1 MRVFAV
7 KIAAVFAVLGL
18 VFVAPVHASPKNER
32 AGSVHLAASQKHAQ
46 PRTAGSIPAIAG
58 RAGASGRPS
67 KRRGIAHDGVSA
79 SRATLDRA
87 ARVISGKGGLP
98 AAAHERKLRGRRG
111 ATVGAVW
118 HGGMKLPAA
127 TAQQTSLAPHFD
139 SLRGE
144 SSAWAGR
151 RSIARATGLHSA
163 SDPLDLNSAV
173 ALVQDQETGRVLY
186 EKNSGAVLPIA
197 SITKLMTA
205 LVVIESG
212 DSRDELIE
220 ITQADVDTEKHS
232 SSRVRVG
239 TTLSR
244 AELLQ
249 LALMSSENRAA
260 HALARRSRV
269 GLTAF
274 IAAMNAKARALG
286 MQDTQYLDPTGLSSR
301 NVSTARDLALLVRA
315 ASEQPLIRQFSTA
328 TDMTVAVPNT
338 QIFRNTN
345 RLIRSGD
352 WEIDV
357 SKTGYISEAGRCL
370 VMQVRIQGR
379 PTTVVLLD
387 ALASQSRATDA
398 VRIRRW
404 LETTDSGRR
413 MTS

>member
-1 MRVFAV
+1 
-7 KIAAVFAVLGL
+7 
-18 VFVAPVHASPKNER
+18 
-32 AGSVHLAASQKHAQ
+32 
-46 PRTAGSIPAIAG
+46 
-58 RAGASGRPS
+58 
-67 KRRGIAHDGVSA
+67 
-79 SRATLDRA
+79 
-87 ARVISGKGGLP
+87 
-98 AAAHERKLRGRRG
+98 
-111 ATVGAVW
+111 
-118 HGGMKLPAA
+118 
-127 TAQQTSLAPHFD
+127 
-139 SLRGE
+139 
-144 SSAWAGR
+144 
-151 RSIARATGLHSA
+151 LHSA

-173 ALVQDQETGRVLY
+173 ALVQDHETGRVLY

>member
-18 VFVAPVHASPKNER
+18 VFVAPVYASPKNER

-118 HGGMKLPAA
+118 HGGMKLPTA
-127 TAQQTSLAPHFD
+127 TAQQTSLAPHLD
-139 SLRGE
+139 SFRGE

-220 ITQADVDTEKHS
+220 ITQADVDTE
-232 SSRVRVG
+232 
-239 TTLSR
+239 
-244 AELLQ
+244 
-249 LALMSSENRAA
+249 
-260 HALARRSRV
+260 
-269 GLTAF
+269 
-274 IAAMNAKARALG
+274 I
-286 MQDTQYLDPTGLSSR
+286 
-301 NVSTARDLALLVRA
+301 
-315 ASEQPLIRQFSTA
+315 
-328 TDMTVAVPNT
+328 
-338 QIFRNTN
+338 
-345 RLIRSGD
+345 
-352 WEIDV
+352 
-357 SKTGYISEAGRCL
+357 
-370 VMQVRIQGR
+370 
-379 PTTVVLLD
+379 
-387 ALASQSRATDA
+387 
-398 VRIRRW
+398 
-404 LETTDSGRR
+404 
-413 MTS
+413 